1 MQGLPFPLQHEV
13 PPAPELALLEEEHAR
28 LLASTDRL
36 KSRLKGLEQQL
47 REIAWEVKGDLSCR
61 ETGSATRPWGAG
73 RVWWLAAVMQLPFC
87 PAQAEMEQALL
98 QGEREAEIL
107 QLQQEQQAVQ
117 LLQEQLCSLDASAR
131 HEREKVTGA
140 SSLAGCFSRRWGGQ
154 SLPPFAAHIAGSALL
169 IQASWA

>member
-1 MQGLPFPLQHEV
+1 MQGLPLPLQHEV
-13 PPAPELALLEEEHAR
+13 PPAPELALLEEEHTR

-47 REIAWEVKGDLSCR
+47 RETAWEVKGELSYQ
-61 ETGSATRPWGAG
+61 ETGSAAHPWGAG
-73 RVWWLAAVMQLPFC
+73 RGWWLAVLMQLPFC

-117 LLQEQLCSLDASAR
+117 LLQEQLSSLDASAR
-131 HEREKVTGA
+131 HERDKVTGRGA
-140 SSLAGCFSRRWGGQ
+140 SSLAGCCSR
-154 SLPPFAAHIAGSALL
+154 
-169 IQASWA
+169 